1 MKLERIAR
9 KTLADEVFEQLSS
22 QIVQGRMK
30 PGIALPPERELVAML
45 GVNRGAIR
53 EALQRMAQ
61 AGLVSIQQ
69 GGGTRVLDFR
79 RSGALNLLGRLMF
92 SDDGSVDLRV
102 ARSVMEMRAA
112 LAPDIARLCAAR
124 RSDETL
130 EELEHV
136 IEQMQAAHDD
146 PEALQVLSL
155 QLWDALVRG
164 SGNIAYELAFNTLR
178 ETYEDLRGA
187 LVQVLA
193 DEVRDVAGHRAIV
206 QAVRRRDQ
214 SAAREAAA
222 AVVERGTTRVMGLIA
237 VLEGDDE
244 DEDEK
249 DGETT

>member
-9 KTLADEVFEQLSS
+9 RTLADEVFEQLSS

-92 SDDGSVDLRV
+92 SDDGSVDLAV

-112 LAPDIARLCAAR
+112 LAPDIARRCAAR
-124 RSDETL
+124 RSDARL
-130 EELEHV
+130 EELEQV
-136 IEQMQAAHDD
+136 ISQMREAHHHTHT
-146 PEALQVLSL
+146 LQVLSL

-206 QAVRRRDQ
+206 EAVRRRDQ
-214 SAAREAAA
+214 GAAREAAA

-244 DEDEK
+244 R